1 MKIDGILLVSPLMS
15 QMEEKEKGFLTSDAI
30 IVANNREIFIDTG
43 KSISQ
48 IKNVET
54 GYTIPITRTGKGKED
69 FELNF
74 DITQKFFNNE
84 INEETKE
91 KYKGNSEI
99 IGPFPINVELYQALN
114 YRKQLYPR
122 MDLKE
127 LMDDLVLTNQYL
139 EDWPDN
145 EIYLEDKKYLRRLI
159 KEKLKNLSIKELEV
173 YQKTFGPLS
182 DEESE
187 NGEIINFVEDSGIVN
202 FIIQLI
208 EKLKAHKTFED
219 MSKEELKKEL
229 LLANANEDFERS
241 SLIRDIME
249 KK

>member
-1 MKIDGILLVSPLMS
+1 MKLKGILLVSPLMS
-15 QMEEKEKGFLTSDAI
+15 QMSIGQIGFLTADAI

-48 IKNVET
+48 IKNMET
-54 GYTIPITRTGKGKED
+54 GYTIPITRTGPGKED
-69 FELNF
+69 YELDF

-91 KYKGNSEI
+91 KYKEIPEI

-122 MDLKE
+122 MDLRE

-139 EDWPDN
+139 QEWTDN

-187 NGEIINFVEDSGIVN
+187 NGEIINAIQARNGNPSPHAMSATSFLFFKSETTN
-202 FIIQLI
+202 QKII
-208 EKLKAHKTFED
+208 
-219 MSKEELKKEL
+219 
-229 LLANANEDFERS
+229 
-241 SLIRDIME
+241 
-249 KK
+249 